1 MSKFLLAAV
10 IAFVYILFLFLEM
23 RFVVKENKPLKH
35 LFRDGLLV
43 YLSVLVGD
51 FLLNQWRLW
60 AKMCSRRLR
69 SLPTPPIFNAYLKS
83 IILIYI
89 WRWLIQTY

>member
-51 FLLNQWRLW
+51 FLLTQLAPLGKNVF
-60 AKMCSRRLR
+60 KS
-69 SLPTPPIFNAYLKS
+69 PEVFTNTPDF
-83 IILIYI
+83 
-89 WRWLIQTY
+89 